1 MDIRG
6 GGGVWDRR
14 GVFILRADGGGG
26 RFDWDRS
33 SLFRVMVG
41 GGELEEPNC
50 IFDPRL

>member
-6 GGGVWDRR
+6 GGGFWDRR